1 VEVGGTVEK
10 YSKKRKERNH
20 KRAAHPQSLLWVEFG
35 TVEKYSFI
43 GRSWNC

>member
-1 VEVGGTVEK
+1 VGLLKNTL
-10 YSKKRKERNH
+10 KKHKERNH